1 MKRPFDLVIYS
12 KEGTPFRISNLKSS
26 FKQTQWLKITKNV
39 STLMKSDYR
48 RKHSYKFH
56 LQIHITYKVIRC
68 KMGRFMVI
76 FKHCETLG
84 VTCLT
89 SLLQ

>member
-1 MKRPFDLVIYS
+1 
-12 KEGTPFRISNLKSS
+12 
-26 FKQTQWLKITKNV
+26 
-39 STLMKSDYR
+39 MKSDYR

-68 KMGRFMVI
+68 KMGRFVVI
-76 FKHCETLG
+76 FKLCETLG